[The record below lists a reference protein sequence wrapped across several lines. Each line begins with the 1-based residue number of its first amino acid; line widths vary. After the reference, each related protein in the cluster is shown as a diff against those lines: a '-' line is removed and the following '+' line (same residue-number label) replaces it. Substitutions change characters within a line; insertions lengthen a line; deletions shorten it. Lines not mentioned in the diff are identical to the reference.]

1 MKFEEKY
8 ELLESLTSGK
18 VETFVANDKLRG
30 ERVVVHVL
38 HCDPQKPNQPTV
50 QWVLDSFRRVA
61 PEPAGLVLETGRYDG
76 TLYAYLV
83 TKMPD
88 KAVLRGWVQQYN
100 VQAKDTQELLIPQA
114 KPEAQTDTATAEIPQ
129 EIKPAALVR
138 DIPPEI
144 KPVEPAR
151 VPIQFTQVFREFE
164 SHAVPSAPSAP
175 AKEPEL
181 PPPPVPDLS
190 VPNLPVPNLPF
201 PNLGAAENP
210 SGLRAAPA
218 WDAGAPTPLVPP
230 KQEPK
235 FTSSVA
241 PARADVPV
249 QSFPAAPPKPA
260 VGDRSKTG
268 EFTSFFRGPFHVEG
282 PSESPTEAIP
292 RSPLSS
298 REMEAPRK
306 SVGAFT
312 EMFGPIT
319 PAEQSQPSSK
329 VAGSEPAG
337 SGSGS
342 GSSSGFTGLFA
353 DSEILSRKPTPAAPP
368 PPAGLPRAL
377 SDTPATPSAAPR
389 EPRVAPHPA
398 APAAAVFTSLPP
410 PIPVP
415 PKPPSVIPAA
425 PAGDGATG
433 VFSTPTPSAPS
444 PSEPVMASGPSPYTQ
459 VISVR
464 PPNAAGGAAGSQ
476 KQPPA
481 RAPGASIFPPPTM
494 PPLPSMAPPPM
505 PQAPAIPKFAAP
517 ASPAIKPPK
526 VETAKAPVSYW
537 PLVLILTVL
546 LFMAV
551 LLVLYFVLKH

>member
-1 MKFEEKY
+1 M
-8 ELLESLTSGK
+8 
-18 VETFVANDKLRG
+18 
-30 ERVVVHVL
+30 VHIL

-61 PEPAGLVLETGRYDG
+61 PEPAGLVLETGRYGG

-100 VQAKDTQELLIPQA
+100 VQAKDTQELLIPEA
-114 KPEAQTDTATAEIPQ
+114 KLAAQTDTATAEIPP
-129 EIKPAALVR
+129 EIKPAAPVR
-138 DIPPEI
+138 DVPPEI

-151 VPIQFTQVFREFE
+151 VPVQFTQVFREFE
-164 SHAVPSAPSAP
+164 SHATPSAPSAP

-181 PPPPVPDLS
+181 PLRPVPDLPA
-190 VPNLPVPNLPF
+190 PNLPL

-230 KQEPK
+230 KPEPK
-235 FTSSVA
+235 FSSPVA

-282 PSESPTEAIP
+282 PSETPAEAIP
-292 RSPLSS
+292 ASPLSS
-298 REMEAPRK
+298 REPPRK

-329 VAGSEPAG
+329 VAGNEPGG
-337 SGSGS
+337 SGSSS

-377 SDTPATPSAAPR
+377 GDTPVIPSAPPR
-389 EPRVAPHPA
+389 EPRMVPPPAVPA
-398 APAAAVFTSLPP
+398 APVFTSLPP

-433 VFSTPTPSAPS
+433 VFSTPTPSAPA

-459 VISVR
+459 IISVR
-464 PPNAAGGAAGSQ
+464 PPNAAGGGPGSQ

-481 RAPGASIFPPPTM
+481 KAPGASVFPPPTM

-505 PQAPAIPKFAAP
+505 PPAPAIPKFAAP
-517 ASPAIKPPK
+517 APPAIKPPK

-537 PLVLILTVL
+537 PLVLILTAL
-546 LFMAV
+546 LFIAV

>member
-1 MKFEEKY
+1 M
-8 ELLESLTSGK
+8 
-18 VETFVANDKLRG
+18 
-30 ERVVVHVL
+30 VHIL

-61 PEPAGLVLETGRYDG
+61 PEPAGLVLETGRYGG

-88 KAVLRGWVQQYN
+88 KAVLRGWVQQYDI
-100 VQAKDTQELLIPQA
+100 QAKDTQELLIPEA
-114 KPEAQTDTATAEIPQ
+114 KTAAQTDTATAEIPP
-129 EIKPAALVR
+129 EIKPAAPVR
-138 DIPPEI
+138 DVPPEI

-151 VPIQFTQVFREFE
+151 VPVQFTQVFREFE
-164 SHAVPSAPSAP
+164 SHATPSAPSAP

-181 PPPPVPDLS
+181 PLRPVPDLPA
-190 VPNLPVPNLPF
+190 PNLPL

-218 WDAGAPTPLVPP
+218 WDAGARTPLVPP

-235 FTSSVA
+235 FTSPVA

-260 VGDRSKTG
+260 VGDRSKAG

-282 PSESPTEAIP
+282 PSETPAEAIP
-292 RSPLSS
+292 ASPLSS
-298 REMEAPRK
+298 REMEPPRK

-319 PAEQSQPSSK
+319 PAEQSAPSPKVVGSEAPGSPSSR
-329 VAGSEPAG
+329 
-337 SGSGS
+337 
-342 GSSSGFTGLFA
+342 GSSSGFTDLF
-353 DSEILSRKPTPAAPP
+353 SEAELSSRKPTPAAPP

-377 SDTPATPSAAPR
+377 SDPPATPSAAPK
-389 EPRVAPHPA
+389 EPRLTLQPA
-398 APAAAVFTSLPP
+398 APAAPVFTSLPP

-415 PKPPSVIPAA
+415 PKPASVLPAA

-433 VFSTPTPSAPS
+433 VFSTPTPRGPS

-459 VISVR
+459 IISVR

-481 RAPGASIFPPPTM
+481 KAPGASIFPPPTI
-494 PPLPSMAPPPM
+494 PPLPSMAPPAM
-505 PQAPAIPKFAAP
+505 PPVPAIPKFAAP
-517 ASPAIKPPK
+517 PPPAIKPPK
-526 VETAKAPVSYW
+526 VETPKAPVSYW
-537 PLVLILTVL
+537 PLVLILTAL
-546 LFMAV
+546 LFIAV

>member
-30 ERVVVHVL
+30 ERVVVHIL

-61 PEPAGLVLETGRYDG
+61 PEPAGLVLETGRYGG

-100 VQAKDTQELLIPQA
+100 VQAKDTQELLIPEA
-114 KPEAQTDTATAEIPQ
+114 KPEAQTDTATAEIPP
-129 EIKPAALVR
+129 EIKPAAPVR
-138 DIPPEI
+138 DISPEI
-144 KPVEPAR
+144 KPAEPAR
-151 VPIQFTQVFREFE
+151 VPVQFTQVFREFD
-164 SHAVPSAPSAP
+164 SHATPSAPSAP

-181 PPPPVPDLS
+181 PLRPAPDLS
-190 VPNLPVPNLPF
+190 VPNLPL

-230 KQEPK
+230 KHEPK
-235 FTSSVA
+235 FSSPVA

-249 QSFPAAPPKPA
+249 QSFPAPPPKPA

-282 PSESPTEAIP
+282 PSETPAEAVP
-292 RSPLSS
+292 ASPLPS
-298 REMEAPRK
+298 REMEPPRK

-368 PPAGLPRAL
+368 PSAGLPRAL
-377 SDTPATPSAAPR
+377 SDNPVIPSAPPK
-389 EPRVAPHPA
+389 EPRMVPPPVAPA
-398 APAAAVFTSLPP
+398 APVFTSLPP

-433 VFSTPTPSAPS
+433 VFSTPTPSLPT

-459 VISVR
+459 IISVR
-464 PPNAAGGAAGSQ
+464 PPNAAGGGPGSQ

-481 RAPGASIFPPPTM
+481 KAPGASIFPAPTM
-494 PPLPSMAPPPM
+494 PPLPSTAPPPM
-505 PQAPAIPKFAAP
+505 PPAPAIPQFAAP
-517 ASPAIKPPK
+517 APPAIKSPK
-526 VETAKAPVSYW
+526 VEPPKAPVSYW

-546 LFMAV
+546 LFIAV